1 VQLGE
6 DLRYF
11 VVACPKDMAMYSD
24 AVKTTGYEGR
34 LVVTD
39 IARLVASAVGF
50 EEAPVFAATEE
61 RS

>member
-1 VQLGE
+1 
-6 DLRYF
+6 
-11 VVACPKDMAMYSD
+11 MAMYSD

-50 EEAPVFAATEE
+50 EEAPVFAATKE